1 MRIIDLLQESRFG
14 GGRGSDIGRS
24 VFSSKSG
31 TTRQKVKSSKG
42 RVKVFKSISKA
53 LSASDYGSIFSTVA
67 SDRIYV
73 VTKPTWGEKSRD
85 QGTKVAKGFASGTPF
100 SEIKGYSVRTRKK
113 HGRERSEKISKYK
126 EHK

>member
-1 MRIIDLLQESRFG
+1 MKIIDLLQESRFG

-24 VFSSKSG
+24 VFASKSG
-31 TTRQKVKSSKG
+31 ATRQKVKSSKG

-73 VTKPTWGEKSRD
+73 VTKPTWGEKSTES
-85 QGTKVAKGFASGTPF
+85 GNKVAKGFAAGTPF
-100 SEIKGYSVRTRKK
+100 SEIKGYAVRTMKK
-113 HGRERSEKISKYK
+113 HGKQSNLKFKNYK